1 MQIKFEATALK
12 KAHKYIN
19 RLTDVEEEIKEK
31 KRKKTSLLKSLFQFL
46 FK

>member
-1 MQIKFEATALK
+1 MQIKFEAKELK

-19 RLTDVEEEIKEK
+19 RLTNVEKILKEERR
-31 KRKKTSLLKSLFQFL
+31 KRKPFLRSLFQFL